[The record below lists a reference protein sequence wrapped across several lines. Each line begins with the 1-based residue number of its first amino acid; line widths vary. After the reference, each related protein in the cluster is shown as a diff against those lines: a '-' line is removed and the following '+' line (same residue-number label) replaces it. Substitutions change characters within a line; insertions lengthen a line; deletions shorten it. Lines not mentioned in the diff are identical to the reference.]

1 MLSETGALLRVDA
14 RAQWR
19 RQGLG
24 DDNPVTSHLATA
36 WTLLQPLLFS
46 LIGAEVDTDKLD
58 TNVLGL
64 AVVVIII
71 GD

>member
-1 MLSETGALLRVDA
+1 MVASACDA
-14 RAQWR
+14 
-19 RQGLG
+19 
-24 DDNPVTSHLATA
+24 PTSALATA

-64 AVVVIII
+64 AVVVIMLGEANIL
-71 GD
+71 DWRY